1 MEIKKIEVKNLK
13 KLYNHFIAVNN
24 ISFTVNKGDIVAIL
38 GPNGA
43 GKTTLVKMLIGLL
56 RPTEG
61 NIYYDNIDFYKSQNK
76 TKKAIGFVPQ
86 ENNIDRDISVY
97 NNLLIHSILYGIN
110 KKERKKS
117 ISEALQF
124 AELDDYK
131 HKLANELSGGL
142 KRRLVIARAILH
154 KPKILFL
161 DEPSVNLD
169 PHSRRHIWN
178 FVRKIN
184 NDSQTT
190 IFLTTH
196 YIEEAEILAKNVLI
210 IDKGDIIAKGSPE
223 ELKSTLGHFALE
235 IFRSDKIEYQFFNDR
250 EEALRFASQLDCSF
264 KIRELSLEDL
274 YIKIT
279 GKRIE

>member
-13 KLYNHFIAVNN
+13 KLYNHFIAVND

-43 GKTTLVKMLIGLL
+43 GKTTLVKMLTGLL

-61 NIYYDNIDFYKSQNK
+61 NIYYDSINFCKSQNNI
-76 TKKAIGFVPQ
+76 KKVIGLVPQ

-97 NNLLIHSILYGIN
+97 NNLLIHSILYGMD

-117 ISEALQF
+117 ITEALQF
-124 AELDDYK
+124 AELDEYE

-178 FVRKIN
+178 FIRKIN

-190 IFLTTH
+190 IFITTH
-196 YIEEAEILAKNVLI
+196 YIEEAELLAKKVVI
-210 IDKGDIIAKGSPE
+210 MDRGEVIAKGSPE
-223 ELKSTLGHFALE
+223 ELKNTLGHFTLE

-250 EEALRFASQLDCSF
+250 KDALSFASQLDCSF